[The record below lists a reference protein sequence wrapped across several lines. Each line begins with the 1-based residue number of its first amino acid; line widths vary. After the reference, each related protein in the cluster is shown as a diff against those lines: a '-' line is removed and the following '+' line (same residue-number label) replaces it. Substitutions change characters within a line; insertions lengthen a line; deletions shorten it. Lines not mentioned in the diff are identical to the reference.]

1 MTLEGLFFLAQGCE
15 NLQRAWVNTATM
27 NCTLTNREAQYQAT
41 DTYKLFHYLYPH
53 VDFCPYYGVQYGEIP
68 PRDEEG
74 EDDVG
79 GGDDDDDDELVAEIV
94 DVDEEEVGDEEEE
107 DDNDGDDENHLVN
120 EETTHP

>member
-53 VDFCPYYGVQYGEIP
+53 VDFCPYYGVQYGEVP

-79 GGDDDDDDELVAEIV
+79 GGDDDDDELVAEIV